1 MEMIYR
7 PLEEGAGSQ
16 FSAEAFYAKAGGV
29 AHLGCN

>member
-7 PLEEGAGSQ
+7 PLEEGVGSHV
-16 FSAEAFYAKAGGV
+16 EAFYAKAGGV